1 MDHNIEML
9 TRAAH
14 LAEAAYDDTI
24 PGAQKFE
31 NKRTSTTAFLI
42 RNPEKA
48 EDWVVWRGTSDRK
61 DWLFNLLLLFI
72 PVKKAWIHLGFYLH
86 QQGIWKELRKELNPA
101 NKTVFVGHSLGGASA
116 EVSAHL
122 CREFRDL
129 HLIALGKP
137 NVFSRFK
144 KCLMDHLLT
153 HYSLV
158 HASDL
163 VTRIPRIG
171 YRPSRGK
178 NLRQLFFSNTGKDY
192 LNPTRKLKL
201 DEWSMANSVEDH
213 SVTTYRQRTTAFC
226 NECLESALTAL
237 SREMEEAVD
246 RRRKRKKSKKRKKKH
261 G

>member
-9 TRAAH
+9 TRAAQ
-14 LAEAAYDDTI
+14 LAEAAYNDTI

-42 RNPEKA
+42 RNPQKG
-48 EDWVVWRGTSDRK
+48 EDWVVWRGTSDRR
-61 DWLFNLLLLFI
+61 DWLFNFLLLFI

-86 QQGIWKELRKELNPA
+86 HRGIWKEIRKELNPA
-101 NKTVFVGHSLGGASA
+101 NKTVFVGHSLAGACA
-116 EVSAHL
+116 EISAHL

-144 KCLMDHLLT
+144 KCPMDHLHT
-153 HYSLV
+153 FYSLV

-163 VTRIPRIG
+163 VARIPRYG
-171 YRPSRGK
+171 YRPSSGK
-178 NLRQLFFSNTGKDY
+178 NLRQLFFSNTGEDY
-192 LNPTRKLKL
+192 INPPRELKL
-201 DEWSMANSVEDH
+201 AEWSVAESVADH
-213 SVTTYRQRTTAFC
+213 MMTAYRQRTTAFC
-226 NECLESALTAL
+226 NECLKSSLAANG
-237 SREMEEAVD
+237 SEMKAAVD
-246 RRRKRKKSKKRKKKH
+246 RRRKRKKRRKKKH